1 MRMLFARVSILSVCV
16 LAVAAAPARGQST
29 GGVPISDAHQ
39 NAASSSEAPAHEILG
54 TVGVGTTKLFD
65 ANSLSKFLVGNNGDI
80 NIATGRIMKG
90 CLCALNSVTTSAA
103 ATNTADGAGALQVTS
118 RENIKIEIF
127 GVVKLDA
134 IYNRER
140 PQAPGVP
147 FFVVPKFAGGFT
159 NHTFDINARQ
169 SLLGVLFTGPKIG
182 NFQSA
187 GRISAVFFDP
197 SVVADRNGF
206 LLQQSYGELFNDQW
220 RFAAGLQ
227 FDVFAPGLPTM
238 LPFSYLGGSGSTG
251 NCIRGQI
258 RVERFFDVGSDSQLT
273 LQGAV
278 SEPLNTAVTPDIIL
292 DEDNGWPNVEGRMGF
307 GLGKPAP
314 IGLLTQRPVEFGFS
328 GLVGQLRRTA
338 PPEEPPRRVVSDV
351 WGAAVDVRVN
361 LASRFGFK
369 GEVYTAQGL
378 GNYNAAILQSLDAVT
393 WKAIRSTGGF
403 VEGFVYLTPM
413 LHSHTGYGVDD
424 PDDDDMT
431 AIPNTLFG
439 RTFNSTFWSNLL
451 WDLDKTFRIA
461 FEVTYRQ
468 TEYKEVTNL
477 SNKGFGFH
485 TQFAWT
491 F

>member
-1 MRMLFARVSILSVCV
+1 M
-16 LAVAAAPARGQST
+16 
-29 GGVPISDAHQ
+29 
-39 NAASSSEAPAHEILG
+39 
-54 TVGVGTTKLFD
+54 
-65 ANSLSKFLVGNNGDI
+65 
-80 NIATGRIMKG
+80 
-90 CLCALNSVTTSAA
+90 
-103 ATNTADGAGALQVTS
+103 
-118 RENIKIEIF
+118 
-127 GVVKLDA
+127 
-134 IYNRER
+134 
-140 PQAPGVP
+140 
-147 FFVVPKFAGGFT
+147 GFCC
-159 NHTFDINARQ
+159 R
-169 SLLGVLFTGPKIG
+169 
-182 NFQSA
+182 
-187 GRISAVFFDP
+187 
-197 SVVADRNGF
+197 
-206 LLQQSYGELFNDQW
+206 QSYGELFNDRW

-238 LPFSYLGGSGSTG
+238 LPFSYLGGSGSPG

-292 DEDNGWPNVEGRMGF
+292 DEDNGWPNVEGRIGF

>member
-1 MRMLFARVSILSVCV
+1 MLFARVSILSVCV

-182 NFQSA
+182 NFQSGGEDIGGVFRPHRR
-187 GRISAVFFDP
+187 GRP
-197 SVVADRNGF
+197 
-206 LLQQSYGELFNDQW
+206 
-220 RFAAGLQ
+220 
-227 FDVFAPGLPTM
+227 
-238 LPFSYLGGSGSTG
+238 
-251 NCIRGQI
+251 
-258 RVERFFDVGSDSQLT
+258 
-273 LQGAV
+273 
-278 SEPLNTAVTPDIIL
+278 
-292 DEDNGWPNVEGRMGF
+292 
-307 GLGKPAP
+307 
-314 IGLLTQRPVEFGFS
+314 
-328 GLVGQLRRTA
+328 
-338 PPEEPPRRVVSDV
+338 
-351 WGAAVDVRVN
+351 
-361 LASRFGFK
+361 
-369 GEVYTAQGL
+369 
-378 GNYNAAILQSLDAVT
+378 
-393 WKAIRSTGGF
+393 
-403 VEGFVYLTPM
+403 
-413 LHSHTGYGVDD
+413 
-424 PDDDDMT
+424 
-431 AIPNTLFG
+431 
-439 RTFNSTFWSNLL
+439 
-451 WDLDKTFRIA
+451 
-461 FEVTYRQ
+461 
-468 TEYKEVTNL
+468 
-477 SNKGFGFH
+477 
-485 TQFAWT
+485 
-491 F
+491 